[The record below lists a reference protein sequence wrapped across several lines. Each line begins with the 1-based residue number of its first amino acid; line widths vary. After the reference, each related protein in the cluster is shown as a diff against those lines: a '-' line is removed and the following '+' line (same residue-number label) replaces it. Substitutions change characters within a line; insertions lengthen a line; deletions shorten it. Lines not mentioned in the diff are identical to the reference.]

1 MKKQLFLTVAALLGL
16 CGTVMAQSELHTY
29 SVYDVNH
36 KDGVSVADAAQV
48 VSRAIETIQED
59 PQMVTAEEL
68 NATVQQFN
76 QLLQQNNALLSSLS
90 SRVSVIEQSIKS
102 VPEGDIEDPFNGHAY
117 VDLGLKD
124 DLGRTIYW
132 ATCNVGAKEIYD
144 SGYYYAW
151 GETQP
156 HQNNAYSSS
165 SYTYKDNPSVLPLD
179 HDAAHVNW
187 QGQWRMPTKY
197 DLELLKTKCDCQW
210 TTINGNAG
218 YKVTNRSDES
228 KWIFLP
234 AAGGRIGSNLDRAGS
249 WGNYWSSSL
258 YSETEAYYFL
268 FGSSGIGLSYYGRYC
283 GFTVRPVCVLSE

>member
-59 PQMVTAEEL
+59 PQVVTAEEL

-76 QLLQQNNALLSSLS
+76 QLLQQNNALLNSLS
-90 SRVSVIEQSIKS
+90 SRVSIIEQSIKS
-102 VPEGDIEDPFNGHAY
+102 APEGDIEDPFNGHAY

-124 DLGRTIYW
+124 DYGRTIYW
-132 ATCNVGAKEIYD
+132 ATCNLGANEPHDY
-144 SGYYYAW
+144 GYYYAW
-151 GETQP
+151 GETEPQK
-156 HQNNAYSSS
+156 NNAYIEA
-165 SYTYKDNPSVLPLD
+165 SYSYNEDPVVLSLD

-197 DLELLKTKCDCQW
+197 ECDKLINECIW
-210 TTINGNAG
+210 TDTTINGIEG
-218 YKVTNRSDES
+218 YKVSNRSDES

-234 AAGGRIGSNLDRAGS
+234 IAGYRFNSELYYVQYCDYRT
-249 WGNYWSSSL
+249 SSRESQKNAYSL
-258 YSETEAYYFL
+258 HIL
-268 FGSSGIGLSYYGRYC
+268 QYGQNHTMGKIRFN
-283 GFTVRPVCVLSE
+283 GQPIRPVCVLSE

>member
-1 MKKQLFLTVAALLGL
+1 MKKQLFLAAALLGL
-16 CGTVMAQSELHTY
+16 CGTLQAQSELHTY

-59 PQMVTAEEL
+59 PQVVTAEEL

-90 SRVSVIEQSIKS
+90 SRVSIIEQSIKS
-102 VPEGDIEDPFNGHAY
+102 LSEGDIEDPFNGHAY
-117 VDLGLKD
+117 VDLGMKD

-132 ATCNVGAKEIYD
+132 ATCNVGANEIYD

-156 HQNNAYSSS
+156 HQNNAYSES
-165 SYTYKDNPSVLPLD
+165 SYTYKDSPTVLPLD

-197 DLELLKTKCDCQW
+197 ELELLKTKCNWQW

-234 AAGGRIGSNLDRAGS
+234 AAGCRSSSNLNDAGS
-249 WGNYWSSSL
+249 YGDYWSSSL
-258 YSETEAYYFL
+258 DSEALAYGLF
-268 FGSSGIGLSYYGRYC
+268 FGSISIFCYDFGRYY